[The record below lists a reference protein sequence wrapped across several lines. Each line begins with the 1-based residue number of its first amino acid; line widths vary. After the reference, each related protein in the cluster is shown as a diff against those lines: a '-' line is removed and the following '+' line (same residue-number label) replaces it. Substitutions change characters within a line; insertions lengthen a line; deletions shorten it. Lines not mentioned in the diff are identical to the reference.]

1 MLFSHR
7 VFGFLFGLISTWMSL
22 GHRVKL
28 VYAAKRPSSSVIKL
42 QGKKT
47 KTTNKQWTCNTAGFD
62 SDFQRA
68 VLVSQKGNIDSEYLL
83 QRQKL
88 NHMVGE
94 GKGRGGS
101 ILQMEDCVH
110 YSGFNIACIHGAM
123 PFSLGKHHKHSS
135 CLAGWM
141 KDILQNLHVRPLAWH
156 PRHCKSSTD
165 KPHLLKETDIL
176 TSLTQAKPSNLGK

>member
-1 MLFSHR
+1 MD
-7 VFGFLFGLISTWMSL
+7 VFGAVSEKID
-22 GHRVKL
+22 VL
-28 VYAAKRPSSSVIKL
+28 VYAAKRPTSSVIKL
-42 QGKKT
+42 QGKK
-47 KTTNKQWTCNTAGFD
+47 KTQKQPTIKQWTCNTVGVD
-62 SDFQRA
+62 PDFQCS

-83 QRQKL
+83 QSQKL

-101 ILQMEDCVH
+101 VLQMEDCVH

-141 KDILQNLHVRPLAWH
+141 KGILQNLYVRPLAWR

-165 KPHLLKETDIL
+165 KPHLLKETGIL
-176 TSLTQAKPSNLGK
+176 TSLTQAKPSSLGE